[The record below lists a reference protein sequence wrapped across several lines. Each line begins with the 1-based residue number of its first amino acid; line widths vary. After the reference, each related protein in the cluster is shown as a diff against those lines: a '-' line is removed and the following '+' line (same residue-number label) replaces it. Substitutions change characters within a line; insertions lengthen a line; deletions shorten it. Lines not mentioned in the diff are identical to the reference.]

1 MKKRTKI
8 KTKTQP
14 VVIRNYR
21 DTLFRMLYRNKKRL
35 LSLFNAVNGT
45 HYDNPDDLTITTLE
59 GVLYLGMKND
69 VSCIIDMMMQLYE
82 HQSTVNPN
90 MPLRNLF
97 YVSDLLQKYIY
108 EEGLDIYSRKQ
119 IKIPTPKF
127 VVFYNGDEEQ
137 PERKEIRLSK
147 AFSANTGE
155 TNMELVV
162 LQININK
169 GQNEELKAACKTLQ
183 EYAEFTERAR
193 EHRKEMELEDAIRTT
208 IDECIRDGILKDFL
222 LKNKAEVYHM
232 CLYEFD
238 VELHE
243 RVLREE
249 EREEGRIEGRREGR
263 REGRSEGIRE
273 GRIEGRSEG
282 IREGRL
288 EGQLEGQREERIFA
302 KQVFKAF
309 MSGKTPEAIAEELNV
324 PVEEVKNLVD

>member
-97 YVSDLLQKYIY
+97 YVSDLLQKYLY

-193 EHRKEMELEDAIRTT
+193 EHRKEMKLEDAIRTT

-249 EREEGRIEGRREGR
+249 EREEGR
-263 REGRSEGIRE
+263 
-273 GRIEGRSEG
+273 
-282 IREGRL
+282 REGRL
-288 EGQLEGQREERIFA
+288 AGQREGMQNGKKFA

-309 MSGKTPEAIAEELNV
+309 LSGKTPETIAEELNV
-324 PVEEVKNLVD
+324 PLEEVKNLVD

>member
-1 MKKRTKI
+1 MKKRTKT

-21 DTLFRMLYRNKKRL
+21 DTLFRMLYRNKVRL

-108 EEGLDIYSRKQ
+108 EEGIDIYSRKQ

-137 PERKEIRLSK
+137 PERKEICLSK

-249 EREEGRIEGRREGR
+249 EREEGRL
-263 REGRSEGIRE
+263 
-273 GRIEGRSEG
+273 EG

-288 EGQLEGQREERIFA
+288 AGQQEGMQNGKKFA

-309 MSGKTPEAIAEELNV
+309 MSGKTPETIAEELNV
-324 PVEEVKNLVD
+324 PLEEVKNLVD

>member
-1 MKKRTKI
+1 MKKRTKS

-249 EREEGRIEGRREGR
+249 EREEGRL
-263 REGRSEGIRE
+263 
-273 GRIEGRSEG
+273 EG

-288 EGQLEGQREERIFA
+288 AGQQEERIFA

>member
-1 MKKRTKI
+1 
-8 KTKTQP
+8 
-14 VVIRNYR
+14 
-21 DTLFRMLYRNKKRL
+21 MLYRNKKRL

-45 HYDNPDDLTITTLE
+45 QYDNPDDLTITTLE

-97 YVSDLLQKYIY
+97 YVSNLLQKYIY

-208 IDECIRDGILKDFL
+208 IGECIRDGILKDFL

-249 EREEGRIEGRREGR
+249 EREEGRL
-263 REGRSEGIRE
+263 
-273 GRIEGRSEG
+273 EG

-288 EGQLEGQREERIFA
+288 AGQQEGMQNGKKFA

-309 MSGKTPEAIAEELNV
+309 MSGKTPETIAEELNV
-324 PVEEVKNLVD
+324 PLEEVKNLVD

>member
-1 MKKRTKI
+1 MKKRTKT

-21 DTLFRMLYRNKKRL
+21 DTLFRMLYRNKVRL

-97 YVSDLLQKYIY
+97 YVSDLLQKYIC

-249 EREEGRIEGRREGR
+249 EREEGRLEGREEGR
-263 REGRSEGIRE
+263 EEG
-273 GRIEGRSEG
+273 
-282 IREGRL
+282 L
-288 EGQLEGQREERIFA
+288 NLA
-302 KQVFKAF
+302 KEVFKAF
-309 MSGKTPEAIAEELNV
+309 MSGKTPEDIAKAMNV
-324 PVEEVKNLVD
+324 PLEKVEDLVL

>member
-1 MKKRTKI
+1 MKKRTKT

-21 DTLFRMLYRNKKRL
+21 DTLFRMLYRDKKRL

-249 EREEGRIEGRREGR
+249 EREEGRL
-263 REGRSEGIRE
+263 
-273 GRIEGRSEG
+273 EG

-288 EGQLEGQREERIFA
+288 AGQQEERIFA

-309 MSGKTPEAIAEELNV
+309 MSGKTPETIAEELNV
-324 PVEEVKNLVD
+324 PLEEVKNLVD

>member
-1 MKKRTKI
+1 MKKRTKT

-45 HYDNPDDLTITTLE
+45 QYDNPDDLTITTLE

-97 YVSDLLQKYIY
+97 YVSDLLQKYLY

-193 EHRKEMELEDAIRTT
+193 EHRKEMKLEDAIRTT

-249 EREEGRIEGRREGR
+249 EREEGR
-263 REGRSEGIRE
+263 
-273 GRIEGRSEG
+273 
-282 IREGRL
+282 REGRL
-288 EGQLEGQREERIFA
+288 AGQREGMQNGKKFA

-309 MSGKTPEAIAEELNV
+309 LSGKTPETIAEELNV
-324 PVEEVKNLVD
+324 PLEEVKNLVD

>member
-1 MKKRTKI
+1 MKKRTKT

-249 EREEGRIEGRREGR
+249 EREEGRL
-263 REGRSEGIRE
+263 
-273 GRIEGRSEG
+273 EG

-288 EGQLEGQREERIFA
+288 AGQQEGMQNGKKFA

-309 MSGKTPEAIAEELNV
+309 LSGKTPEAIAEELNV

>member
-1 MKKRTKI
+1 MKKRTKT

-108 EEGLDIYSRKQ
+108 EEGIDIYSRKQ

-127 VVFYNGDEEQ
+127 VVFYNGDGEQ

-249 EREEGRIEGRREGR
+249 EREEGRL
-263 REGRSEGIRE
+263 
-273 GRIEGRSEG
+273 EG

-288 EGQLEGQREERIFA
+288 AGQQEGMQNGKKFA

-309 MSGKTPEAIAEELNV
+309 MSGKTPETIAEELNV
-324 PVEEVKNLVD
+324 PLEEVKNLVD

>member
-1 MKKRTKI
+1 MKKRTKS

-45 HYDNPDDLTITTLE
+45 QYDNPDDLTVTTLE

-249 EREEGRIEGRREGR
+249 EREEGRIEGRREG
-263 REGRSEGIRE
+263 IRE
-273 GRIEGRSEG
+273 GR
-282 IREGRL
+282 
-288 EGQLEGQREERIFA
+288 LEGQREERIFA

-309 MSGKTPEAIAEELNV
+309 LSGKTPEAIAEELNV

>member
-1 MKKRTKI
+1 MKKRTKT

-97 YVSDLLQKYIY
+97 YVSDLLQKYLY

-137 PERKEIRLSK
+137 PERKEIRLSN

-249 EREEGRIEGRREGR
+249 EREEGRIEGRREG
-263 REGRSEGIRE
+263 
-273 GRIEGRSEG
+273 

-288 EGQLEGQREERIFA
+288 EGQREERMFA
-302 KQVFKAF
+302 KQVIKGLS
-309 MSGKTPEAIAEELNV
+309 SGKTPEDIAKELNV
-324 PVEEVKNLVD
+324 PLEKVEDLVD

>member
-249 EREEGRIEGRREGR
+249 EREEGRL
-263 REGRSEGIRE
+263 
-273 GRIEGRSEG
+273 EG

-288 EGQLEGQREERIFA
+288 AGQQEGMQNGKKFA

-309 MSGKTPEAIAEELNV
+309 MSGKTPETIAEELNV
-324 PVEEVKNLVD
+324 PLEEVKNLVD

>member
-1 MKKRTKI
+1 MKKNRKIRTK
-8 KTKTQP
+8 P

-21 DTLFRMLYRNKKRL
+21 DTLFRMLYQDKKRL
-35 LSLFNAVNGT
+35 LSLFNAVNDT
-45 HYDNPDDLTITTLE
+45 HYDNPDDLAITTLD

-69 VSCIIDMMMQLYE
+69 ISCIIDMMMQLYE

-137 PERKEIRLSK
+137 PERKEIHLSK
-147 AFSANTGE
+147 AFAANTGE
-155 TNMELVV
+155 TNMELIV

-169 GQNEELKAACKTLQ
+169 GQNEELKAACQTLQ

-243 RVLREE
+243 KVLREE
-249 EREEGRIEGRREGR
+249 EREEGREEG
-263 REGRSEGIRE
+263 
-273 GRIEGRSEG
+273 
-282 IREGRL
+282 L
-288 EGQLEGQREERIFA
+288 NLA
-302 KQVFKAF
+302 KQILEAF
-309 MSGKTPEAIAEELNV
+309 SRGESSEDIAKELNI
-324 PVEEVKNLVD
+324 PLEKVEDLVL

>member
-1 MKKRTKI
+1 MKKRTKT

-108 EEGLDIYSRKQ
+108 EEGIDIYSRKQ

-243 RVLREE
+243 RVLQEE
-249 EREEGRIEGRREGR
+249 EREEGRL
-263 REGRSEGIRE
+263 
-273 GRIEGRSEG
+273 EG

-288 EGQLEGQREERIFA
+288 AGQQEGMQNGKKFA

-309 MSGKTPEAIAEELNV
+309 MSGKTPETIAEELNV
-324 PVEEVKNLVD
+324 PLEEVKNLVD

>member
-1 MKKRTKI
+1 MKKRTKN

-249 EREEGRIEGRREGR
+249 EREEGRL
-263 REGRSEGIRE
+263 EGRSEGIRE
-273 GRIEGRSEG
+273 GR
-282 IREGRL
+282 
-288 EGQLEGQREERIFA
+288 LEGQREERIFA

-309 MSGKTPEAIAEELNV
+309 MSGKTPETIAEELNV

>member
-1 MKKRTKI
+1 MKKRTKT

-21 DTLFRMLYRNKKRL
+21 DTLFRMLYRNKVRL

-147 AFSANTGE
+147 AFSANTSE

-263 REGRSEGIRE
+263 REGIRE
-273 GRIEGRSEG
+273 GR
-282 IREGRL
+282 
-288 EGQLEGQREERIFA
+288 LEGQREERIFA

-309 MSGKTPEAIAEELNV
+309 LSGKTPEAIAEELNV

>member
-1 MKKRTKI
+1 MKKRTKTKT

-21 DTLFRMLYRNKKRL
+21 DTLFRMLYRNKVRL

-249 EREEGRIEGRREGR
+249 EREEGRL
-263 REGRSEGIRE
+263 
-273 GRIEGRSEG
+273 EG

-288 EGQLEGQREERIFA
+288 AGQQEGMQNGKKFA

-309 MSGKTPEAIAEELNV
+309 LSGKTPEAIAEELNV

>member
-1 MKKRTKI
+1 MKKRIKN

-45 HYDNPDDLTITTLE
+45 QYDNPDDLTITTLE

-249 EREEGRIEGRREGR
+249 EREEGR
-263 REGRSEGIRE
+263 
-273 GRIEGRSEG
+273 
-282 IREGRL
+282 REGRL
-288 EGQLEGQREERIFA
+288 AGQREGMQNGKKFA

-309 MSGKTPEAIAEELNV
+309 MSGKTPETIAEELNV
-324 PVEEVKNLVD
+324 PLEEVKNLVD

>member
-1 MKKRTKI
+1 MKKRTKT

-21 DTLFRMLYRNKKRL
+21 DTLFRMLYRNKVRL

-249 EREEGRIEGRREGR
+249 EREEGRL
-263 REGRSEGIRE
+263 
-273 GRIEGRSEG
+273 EG

-288 EGQLEGQREERIFA
+288 AGQQEGMQNGKKFA

-309 MSGKTPEAIAEELNV
+309 MSGKTPETIAEELNV

>member
-1 MKKRTKI
+1 MKKRTKT

-45 HYDNPDDLTITTLE
+45 QYDNPDDLTITTLE

-108 EEGLDIYSRKQ
+108 EEGIDIYSRKQ

-127 VVFYNGDEEQ
+127 VVFYNGDQEQ

-249 EREEGRIEGRREGR
+249 EREEGRL
-263 REGRSEGIRE
+263 
-273 GRIEGRSEG
+273 EG

-288 EGQLEGQREERIFA
+288 AGQQEGMQNGKKFA

-309 MSGKTPEAIAEELNV
+309 MSGKTPETIAEELNV
-324 PVEEVKNLVD
+324 PLEEVKNLVD

>member
-1 MKKRTKI
+1 MKKRTKT

-45 HYDNPDDLTITTLE
+45 QYDNPDDLTITTLE

-108 EEGLDIYSRKQ
+108 EEGIDIYSRKQ

-208 IDECIRDGILKDFL
+208 IDEYIRDGILKDFL

-249 EREEGRIEGRREGR
+249 EREEGRL
-263 REGRSEGIRE
+263 
-273 GRIEGRSEG
+273 EG

-288 EGQLEGQREERIFA
+288 AGQQEGMQNG
-302 KQVFKAF
+302 
-309 MSGKTPEAIAEELNV
+309 
-324 PVEEVKNLVD
+324 KNLPNRFLRLS

>member
-1 MKKRTKI
+1 MKKRTKT

-21 DTLFRMLYRNKKRL
+21 DTLFRMLYRNKVRL

-82 HQSTVNPN
+82 DQSTVNPN

-249 EREEGRIEGRREGR
+249 EREEGRL
-263 REGRSEGIRE
+263 
-273 GRIEGRSEG
+273 EG

-288 EGQLEGQREERIFA
+288 AGQQEGMQNGKKFA

-309 MSGKTPEAIAEELNV
+309 MSGKTPETIAEELNV
-324 PVEEVKNLVD
+324 PLEEVKNLVD

>member
-1 MKKRTKI
+1 
-8 KTKTQP
+8 
-14 VVIRNYR
+14 
-21 DTLFRMLYRNKKRL
+21 MLYRNKKRL

-45 HYDNPDDLTITTLE
+45 QYDNPDDLTITTLE

-108 EEGLDIYSRKQ
+108 EEGIDIYSRKQ

-137 PERKEIRLSK
+137 PERKEILLSK

-208 IDECIRDGILKDFL
+208 IDECIRDGILKDYL

-249 EREEGRIEGRREGR
+249 EREEGRL
-263 REGRSEGIRE
+263 
-273 GRIEGRSEG
+273 EG

-288 EGQLEGQREERIFA
+288 AGQQEGMQNGKKFA

-309 MSGKTPEAIAEELNV
+309 MSGKTPETIAEELNV
-324 PVEEVKNLVD
+324 PLEEVKNLVD

>member
-1 MKKRTKI
+1 MKKRT

-45 HYDNPDDLTITTLE
+45 QYDNPDDLTITTLD

-249 EREEGRIEGRREGR
+249 EREEGRIEGRREG
-263 REGRSEGIRE
+263 IRE
-273 GRIEGRSEG
+273 GR
-282 IREGRL
+282 
-288 EGQLEGQREERIFA
+288 LEGQREERIFA

-309 MSGKTPEAIAEELNV
+309 MSGKTPETIAEELNV
-324 PVEEVKNLVD
+324 PLEEVKNLVD

>member
-1 MKKRTKI
+1 
-8 KTKTQP
+8 
-14 VVIRNYR
+14 
-21 DTLFRMLYRNKKRL
+21 MLYRNKVRL

-249 EREEGRIEGRREGR
+249 EREEGRL
-263 REGRSEGIRE
+263 
-273 GRIEGRSEG
+273 EG

-288 EGQLEGQREERIFA
+288 AGQQEGMQNGKKFA

-309 MSGKTPEAIAEELNV
+309 MSGKTPETIAEELNV
-324 PVEEVKNLVD
+324 PLEEVKNLVD

>member
-249 EREEGRIEGRREGR
+249 EREEGR
-263 REGRSEGIRE
+263 
-273 GRIEGRSEG
+273 
-282 IREGRL
+282 REGRL
-288 EGQLEGQREERIFA
+288 AGQREGMQNGKKFA

-309 MSGKTPEAIAEELNV
+309 LSGKTPETIAEELNV
-324 PVEEVKNLVD
+324 PLEEVKNLVD

>member
-1 MKKRTKI
+1 MKKRTKT

-193 EHRKEMELEDAIRTT
+193 EHRKEMELEDAIQTT

-249 EREEGRIEGRREGR
+249 EREEGRL
-263 REGRSEGIRE
+263 
-273 GRIEGRSEG
+273 EG

-288 EGQLEGQREERIFA
+288 AGQQEGMQNGKKFA

-309 MSGKTPEAIAEELNV
+309 MSGKTPETIAEELNV
-324 PVEEVKNLVD
+324 PLEEVKNLVD